1 VIVLGVRHHSPACAR
16 LVERLIRRERPK
28 FVLIEGPIDFNP
40 RIDQL
45 QLDHKL
51 PVALFSSSRGGSQ
64 GETQSPLD
72 HGRGGSQ
79 GETQSSER
87 RAYTPF
93 CDYSPEW
100 VALRVAAQVGAR
112 PLFMDLPAWHP
123 AFWEVPNRYHD
134 RFDLDQERLARQ
146 LGYDCSDGL
155 WDAWVEQAPDDQL
168 QAKLEQYF
176 TELRQVISAQDQQR
190 EACMAQCLAWA
201 HSQGPTLA
209 VCGGFHAPYLAQ
221 AWRDFPAE
229 WPAVDLQ
236 GQTCLVPFSFARLDS
251 FAGYSAGMPSPE
263 YYQGLWEEG
272 WQGAA
277 RRCLT
282 GVARHLRSRR
292 QSLSSAD
299 LIAAQNS
306 ALMLQR
312 VRGHRYVSRTDL
324 LDGLA
329 GALIKEALDTPL
341 PWSYRGWLRT
351 ATHPV
356 LVALVEVFSGTR
368 RGQLDPR
375 TPRPALALEVLE
387 LLRQHDLMPAHPPR
401 SREVAPG
408 SPESHILHR
417 LQLLQVQGF
426 TCLREEPEL
435 WSLAESVEFEP
446 SLLEASAYG
455 NTLEEAACQALEGRI
470 QPQSGAAEVGTLLAL
485 ASRAG
490 LLELSFRW
498 LARLEPALQAE
509 LQVGALGVAL
519 AQLDISLRIAPVL
532 QRPGQALL
540 RSGLERMLWLLEG
553 VAGEPPGLL
562 EAMQTSR
569 DLLRRYPLDSARA
582 VMERLAGTA
591 PVALRGAALGLLWS
605 LFGEAEPPPPPLA
618 GAVRGVYPPEDLG
631 DFLHGLFALARQS
644 VLQHDDL
651 LQEIHGFV
659 VGLEA
664 EVFLRALP
672 PLRQAFERFPPAE
685 KQEIALRLLPWLG
698 LQHPRQLL
706 RSTLSPLQA
715 QRAAQLD
722 LWVEGEANRLGW

>member
-1 VIVLGVRHHSPACAR
+1 MTRDCPRVVGIRHHSPACAR

-28 FVLIEGPIDFNP
+28 FVLIEGPSDFNP

-45 QLDHKL
+45 QLDHQL
-51 PVALFSSSRGGSQ
+51 PLALFSSSRGGDQ
-64 GETQSPLD
+64 
-72 HGRGGSQ
+72 
-79 GETQSSER
+79 
-87 RAYTPF
+87 RAYSPF

-100 VALRVAAQVGAR
+100 VALRVAAEVGAR

-123 AFWEVPNRYHD
+123 AFREVPNRYHD

-155 WDAWVEQAPDDQL
+155 WDAWVEQAPEEQL
-168 QAKLEQYF
+168 EEQLRLYF
-176 TELRQVISAQDQQR
+176 AELRQLVSPEDQQR

-201 HSQGPTLA
+201 QSQGPTLA
-209 VCGGFHAPYLAQ
+209 VCGGFHAPYLEE
-221 AWRDFPAE
+221 AWREFPAE
-229 WPAVDLQ
+229 WPVLDLQ
-236 GQTCLVPFSFARLDS
+236 GETCLVPFSFARLDS

-263 YYQGLWEEG
+263 YYQALWEEG

-282 GVARHLRSRR
+282 GVARHLRARR

-312 VRGHRYVSRTDL
+312 MRGHRQVSRTDL

-341 PWSYRGWLRT
+341 PWSYRGWLQSS
-351 ATHPV
+351 THPV
-356 LVALVEVFSGTR
+356 LVALLEVFSGGR
-368 RGQLDPR
+368 RGRLDPK

-387 LLRQHDLMPAHPPR
+387 LLRQHDLLPAHPPR
-401 SREVAPG
+401 SREVAAG
-408 SPESHILHR
+408 GPESHILHR
-417 LQLLQVQGF
+417 LRLLEVRGF
-426 TCLREEPEL
+426 TCLREQPEL
-435 WSLAESVEFEP
+435 WSLAEDFEFEP

-455 NTLEEAACQALEGRI
+455 NSLEEAACQALEGRI
-470 QPQSGAAEVGTLLAL
+470 QPQSGAAEVSALLAL

-509 LQVGALGVAL
+509 LQVGGLGAAL
-519 AQLDISLRIAPVL
+519 AELDISLRIAPVL
-532 QRPGQALL
+532 QDAGQILL

-553 VAGEPPGLL
+553 VACEAPGLL
-562 EAMQTSR
+562 DAMQTTR

-582 VMERLAGTA
+582 VMERLAAAA
-591 PVALRGAALGLLWS
+591 PVTLRGAALGLLWS
-605 LFGEAEPPPPPLA
+605 LFGEEEPPPPPLVA
-618 GAVRGVYPPEDLG
+618 AVRGVYPPELLG

-644 VLQHDDL
+644 VLQQDDL
-651 LQEIHGFV
+651 LQELHQFMTN
-659 VGLEA
+659 LEP

-685 KQEIALRLLPWLG
+685 KQGIALRLLPWLG
-698 LQHPRQLL
+698 LRHPRQLL
-706 RSTLSPLQA
+706 RSTLSPRQA
-715 QRAAQLD
+715 QRAAELD
-722 LWVEGEANRLGW
+722 IWVEQEASRLGW